1 MGFCLFALHQQ
12 TLDWSP
18 NTHQCKPGS
27 DLEVMGKMPE
37 AATFSSLQFK
47 NKKKRKTKTG
57 KLIWKVRVSLPISV
71 SLSPYC
77 ITLKLCKNVQTGD
90 GWVLILCMIPLVLLS
105 FPWWIIPDLKPSRSH
120 HQGRILWWLAEIN
133 GPGFKRKPAASC
145 FPKTKEAGYLH
156 PSSKCSLNNNAQK
169 ARLLSSILSHSPR
182 FSLILLILIPFG
194 VNT

>member
-1 MGFCLFALHQQ
+1 MENGFLPFCSTPTNVGLEPKHTPMQARLWFRSYGQNA
-12 TLDWSP
+12 WS
-18 NTHQCKPGS
+18 C
-27 DLEVMGKMPE
+27 DV
-37 AATFSSLQFK
+37 FK
-47 NKKKRKTKTG
+47 SPVQKKKKRKTKTG

-156 PSSKCSLNNNAQK
+156 PSSKCSLNNNA
-169 ARLLSSILSHSPR
+169 
-182 FSLILLILIPFG
+182 
-194 VNT
+194 